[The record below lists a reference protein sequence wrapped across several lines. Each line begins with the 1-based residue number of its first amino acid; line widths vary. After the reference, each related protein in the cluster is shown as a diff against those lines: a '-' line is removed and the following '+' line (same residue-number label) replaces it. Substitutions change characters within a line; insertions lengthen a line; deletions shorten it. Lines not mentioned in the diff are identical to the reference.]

1 MPASRLVLRVAT
13 AGIAFVFV
21 TSGMLIGTAMLA
33 LAIDWEIP
41 EGEREN
47 HGPSSVFD
55 RDGRPLARFAAE
67 IETRPVE
74 LDEIDKSLRH
84 AIVAAEDHRF
94 YEHQGV
100 DPFSVVRAVVRNVVT
115 GSIAEGGST
124 LTQQYV
130 KNVYV
135 GSEPTFSRKVRE
147 AVVALQLEKERTK
160 KQILE
165 DYLNYVYFGE
175 GAYGAEAAAITYFDK
190 PASELDVAES
200 ALLASTVT
208 APSRF
213 SPRDDPGG
221 ARLRRNRVL
230 DQMARSGFITRPEA
244 AAAKEEPLDLQK
256 RKTGPSPAPFF
267 IEQVRRE
274 MLDAY
279 GPEKV
284 YNGGL
289 HIITTLDIERHRTVQ
304 KRVRE
309 QLPDDPSLDMGAVA
323 LDPQNGDVLGTY
335 SGRDFN
341 ESQVDLAMSS
351 DFGQQSGSAFK
362 PVVLATALEEGKT
375 LSSVYPSGTVT
386 VGDTTVT
393 GAYCGGA
400 CSLLQAT
407 AVSDNTVYF
416 RLGRDVGKDDFV
428 QMAHRLGMRSSDLDD
443 DRHGIG
449 LALGTGSVTPL
460 DMASAFGTFANKGVA
475 CPARTVKEVRN
486 PAGPALK
493 PPDPRQPTDKQRQ
506 QWARRLKD
514 LGYAF
519 GEEDLGR
526 CYRALPP
533 AVAGQVTEAL
543 QGVVAGGTGTEANI
557 GRPQAG
563 KTGTSQENQEL
574 WFAGYT
580 PKLSL
585 AMYLGHP
592 DRRAPIRL
600 PSCGDSCFGGNVMA
614 PRWAHVATGLL
625 ENVEPGEFSFPEPGT
640 HKRPQQRRLG
650 PASPT
655 GDPEEPPGPR
665 ETDTTRPGGS
675 STGAGQTPTSPSR
688 PSDGGSPPSGT
699 PDQPGSSQS
708 GGTTSDPNTPDP
720 ENYEG
725 GVESNDEPGSQDPME
740 YEGNAPGGQQPPD
753 GTEPE
758 PGDGDNDDRDGGLLL
773 P

>member
-1 MPASRLVLRVAT
+1 MPASRLVLRWAT
-13 AGIAFVFV
+13 AGVAFVLV

-33 LAIDWEIP
+33 LAIDWDIP
-41 EGEREN
+41 EGERELQ
-47 HGPSSVFD
+47 GPSSVFD
-55 RDGRPLARFAAE
+55 RDGRPIARFAAE
-67 IETRPVE
+67 IESRPVD
-74 LDEIDKSLRH
+74 LDRMDESLHH

-94 YEHQGV
+94 YEHEGV
-100 DPFSVVRAVVRNVVT
+100 DPFSVVRAVVRNVTT
-115 GSIAEGGST
+115 GAIAEGGST

-135 GSEPTFSRKVRE
+135 GSDPTFSRKVRE

-160 KQILE
+160 EQILE

-175 GAYGAEAAAITYFDK
+175 GAYGAQAAAITYFDK
-190 PASELDVAES
+190 PASELSIAES

-208 APSRF
+208 APARF

-230 DQMARSGFITRPEA
+230 DQMARSGFITRSEA
-244 AAAKEEPLDLQK
+244 STAKDEPLELQE
-256 RKTGPSPAPFF
+256 RETGPSPAPFF
-267 IEQVRRE
+267 IERVRRE
-274 MLDAY
+274 MLEAY

-289 HIITTLDIERHRTVQ
+289 HIITTLDIEQHRTVQ
-304 KRVRE
+304 ERVRE
-309 QLPDDPSLDMGAVA
+309 QMPDDPSLDMGAVA
-323 LDPQNGDVLGTY
+323 LDPTNGDVLGTY
-335 SGRDFN
+335 SGRDFD
-341 ESQVDLAMSS
+341 ESQVDLAMGS

-362 PVVLATALEEGKT
+362 PVVLATALEEGKK
-375 LSSVYPSGTVT
+375 LSSVYPSGRVT

-400 CSLLQAT
+400 CSLAQAT

-416 RLGRDVGKDDFV
+416 RLGRDVGQEDFV
-428 QMAHRLGMRSSDLDD
+428 RMAYRLGMRSPDLND

-460 DMASAFGTFANKGVA
+460 DMASAFGTFSNKGVA
-475 CPARTVKEVRN
+475 CPARTVREVRN

-493 PPDPRQPTDKQRQ
+493 PPDPRQPSEEQRQ
-506 QWARRLKD
+506 EWARRLKD

-519 GEEDLGR
+519 GDEDLGR

-533 AVAGQVTEAL
+533 SVAGQVTEAL
-543 QGVVAGGTGTEANI
+543 QGVVAGGTGSEADI

-592 DRRAPIRL
+592 DTRAPIKL
-600 PSCGDSCFGGNVMA
+600 PSCGNSCFGGNVMA
-614 PRWAHVATGLL
+614 PRWAHVAGALL
-625 ENVEPGEFSFPEPGT
+625 EDVEPGEFSFPEPGT

-655 GDPEEPPGPR
+655 GDPEEPSEEEDNPGLR
-665 ETDTTRPGGS
+665 ETDTTRPGDS
-675 STGAGQTPTSPSR
+675 PTGTGQSPTA
-688 PSDGGSPPSGT
+688 PSDSGPSAPSDT
-699 PDQPGSSQS
+699 APGQS
-708 GGTTSDPNTPDP
+708 GSGHPDP
-720 ENYEG
+720 EEYEG
-725 GVESNDEPGSQDPME
+725 LESNDDPGSQDPMD
-740 YEGNAPGGQQPPD
+740 YEGNAPEGGQQPSDDSIEPD
-753 GTEPE
+753 
-758 PGDGDNDDRDGGLLL
+758 PGDGTGGDNSGDGGLLL